1 MSLIS
6 GLERLAGGLG
16 AEVERFVKEG
26 KQELERH
33 VEEHPQPLFALLRM
47 VRPVLLIHDIAIVT
61 RYDDV
66 VEVLGNDQAFGVE
79 PYASKM
85 LALTGNFI
93 LGLDDSPQYERTVSI
108 LRLAAPRSDVSALAA
123 FTNETAQELVSL
135 SASSG
140 RIDVVDISR
149 RLPARLMGRWFGTPG
164 PSEDAMIAWA
174 MAMFE
179 DIFANLKNDPVIH
192 ASAKRAGTQLLSY
205 VRGQVAERKRTV
217 TPGENED
224 VLGRLIAMQSAGET
238 AFTDEEIVTNLIGLL
253 VGFIPTVASTTTLA
267 IDALMDR
274 PEALAAAQ
282 QAAQADDDEAVRA
295 HMWEAMRL
303 APQGPGLLRR
313 ALVDFVVAEGS
324 HHATRIPAG
333 TIVFAA
339 TESAMLDGAVL
350 DDPEDFRVPRPAHDY
365 LHFGAGMHECFG
377 RFANELQIPAI
388 AKAILRLPSLV
399 RAPGEEG
406 KLVKQGP
413 YPKSLLLDT
422 DATAMSSS

>member
-6 GLERLAGGLG
+6 GLERFAGRIG
-16 AEVERFVKEG
+16 ADVERFVHEG
-26 KQELERH
+26 KQELEHH
-33 VEEHPQPLFALLRM
+33 VEEHPQPLFALLRI

-61 RYDDV
+61 RYTDV
-66 VEVLGNDQAFGVE
+66 VEVLTNDEAFGVE
-79 PYASKM
+79 PYGAKM
-85 LALTGNFI
+85 RALTGDFI
-93 LGLDDSPQYERTVSI
+93 LGLDDSAQYERAVSI
-108 LRLAAPRSDVSALAA
+108 LRLAAPRSDLPALAA
-123 FTNETAQELVSL
+123 FTDETAEALV
-135 SASSG
+135 AEGARTG
-140 RIDVVDISR
+140 RIDVAEISK

-179 DIFANLKNDPVIH
+179 DIFANLKNDPAIH
-192 ASAKRAGTQLLSY
+192 THAKEAAVELLSY
-205 VRGQVAERKRTV
+205 MGELVAERKRALA
-217 TPGENED
+217 PSDFGD
-224 VLGRLIAMQSAGET
+224 VLGRLIAMQPARET
-238 AFTDEEIVTNLIGLL
+238 AFTDEEIVTNLIGLI

-274 PEALAAAQ
+274 PQALDAAQ
-282 QAAQADDDEAVRA
+282 QVARADDDDAVRA

-313 ALVDFVVAEGS
+313 ALTDFVVGEGA

-339 TESAMLDGAVL
+339 TESAMLDGEVIE
-350 DDPEDFRVPRPAHDY
+350 DPDDFRVSRPAHDY
-365 LHFGAGMHECFG
+365 LHFGVGMHECFG
-377 RFANELQIPAI
+377 RFANAMQIPAI
-388 AKAILRLPSLV
+388 AKAMLRLPGLA

-406 KLVKQGP
+406 KLVKEGP

-422 DATAMSSS
+422 DA